1 MTGMAVSNSQVLN
14 IIEVMETFLERTRPP
29 EHIRPK
35 LDIAYRIEGESIII
49 YTIRLFWNDASKMQH
64 SDAAKTTFI
73 KTKNH
78 WKVFWL
84 RADLKWY
91 AYDPSP
97 TVKALKDFVKLVEE
111 DKHAC
116 FWDDGITSLKSLK

>member
-1 MTGMAVSNSQVLN
+1 MAVSNLQVLD
-14 IIEVMETFLERTRPP
+14 IIEVMEAFLERRRPP

-35 LDIAYRIEGESIII
+35 LDIGYRIEGQSIII
-49 YTIRLFWNDASKMQH
+49 HTIRPLWNDPSRLQQ
-64 SDAAKTTFI
+64 SDVAKTTFV
-73 KTKNH
+73 KAKDH

-91 AYDPSP
+91 AYDPKS
-97 TVKALKDFVKLVEE
+97 TVKTLQDFVKLVEE

-116 FWDDGITSLKSLK
+116 FWG